1 MKENAHSN
9 RTYTL
14 EQLIWN
20 SMQKEEIYKEEG
32 QNRRIEVNNGAQEPK
47 GTVHLDRTHIIFIV
61 LLINT

>member
-20 SMQKEEIYKEEG
+20 SMQKEEIYKEKGQKKKEEIYKEEG
-32 QNRRIEVNNGAQEPK
+32 QK
-47 GTVHLDRTHIIFIV
+47 KK
-61 LLINT
+61 